1 VASAW
6 DWDAVRTHCYRE
18 ALHLARTHA
27 EADDIAQEAV
37 MRAWR
42 SRHTCRTPSA
52 PWAWIRQITR
62 NEGRRMLSRRSMTHE
77 LPTDEV
83 PEQRTQHDDDDAIV
97 MRMDVQRALGGLAP
111 VDRLLIDL
119 RYQDD
124 LTNARVA
131 STLGLSVSNVK
142 VRLHRLRTKLEES
155 LPAP

>member
-1 VASAW
+1 MAPAW
-6 DWDAVRTHCYRE
+6 DWDAVRSHCYRE

-42 SRHTCRTPSA
+42 SRHTCRTPAA

-77 LPTDEV
+77 LPTAEL
-83 PEQRTQHDDDDAIV
+83 PEERAQPDDDAIV
-97 MRMDVQRALGGLAP
+97 TRLDVQRALGGLAP
-111 VDRLLIDL
+111 ADRLLIDL

-131 STLGLSVSNVK
+131 RTLGLTVSNVK
-142 VRLHRLRTKLEES
+142 VRLHRLRAKLEES